1 MELTKKEGFTLIEVL
16 IALAI
21 VVTMGAV
28 VGPPMMRWI
37 KQSKIDATNQSM
49 KAIETALVSY
59 YSDMGKFPSTAEGLD
74 ALVVEPAGASGRWHG
89 YLDKMPIDA
98 WNNDF
103 EYNSYR
109 DIKNKDKGFTT
120 YEIISYGEGGVEG
133 GSEYEAEIIIGK

>member
-37 KQSKIDATNQSM
+37 KQSKVDATNQSM

-59 YSDMGKFPSTAEGLD
+59 YSDMGKFPSTAEGNL
-74 ALVVEPAGASGRWHG
+74 
-89 YLDKMPIDA
+89 PI
-98 WNNDF
+98 
-103 EYNSYR
+103 SL
-109 DIKNKDKGFTT
+109 
-120 YEIISYGEGGVEG
+120 
-133 GSEYEAEIIIGK
+133 